1 MTVCLVR
8 QDSLSDQS
16 SRQDPHRTDINWM
29 TDFQQLAARQLVLSR
44 AVLVQQQA
52 ALLGPAG
59 QLARFSRLVREQARQ
74 APVFQDLERLQDRK
88 RKSLAEQAMLFAL
101 GALGAFGRRPPADNP
116 FCRMAR
122 EYLCCVIFDDTGLY
136 TLVERYAAAEA
147 LKYGDS
153 QYFAKLIATTR
164 NTVERRIV
172 FHGLLE
178 HFDRLLPIE
187 KSIYPLDYR
196 SAQQAHLDHEESLY
210 GKLELKQ
217 PISVIFETREP
228 QWLLDHLSELQ
239 RAVS

>member
-16 SRQDPHRTDINWM
+16 SRQDPHRTDTNWM
-29 TDFQQLAARQLVLSR
+29 TDFQQLAARQSVLSR

-88 RKSLAEQAMLFAL
+88 RKSLAEQAMLF
-101 GALGAFGRRPPADNP
+101 ALGAFGRRPPADNP

-217 PISVIFETREP
+217 PISVIFETRES
-228 QWLLDHLSELQ
+228 QWLLDHLPELQ

>member
-88 RKSLAEQAMLFAL
+88 RKSLAEQAMLF
-101 GALGAFGRRPPADNP
+101 ALGAFGRRPPADNP

-228 QWLLDHLSELQ
+228 LWLLDHLPELQ

>member
-16 SRQDPHRTDINWM
+16 SRQDPHRTDTNWM
-29 TDFQQLAARQLVLSR
+29 TDFQQLAARQSVLSR

-101 GALGAFGRRPPADNP
+101 GAFGRCPPADNP

>member
-29 TDFQQLAARQLVLSR
+29 TDFQQLAARQSVLSR

-101 GALGAFGRRPPADNP
+101 GAFGRRPPADNP

-136 TLVERYAAAEA
+136 TLIERYAAAEA

-228 QWLLDHLSELQ
+228 QWLLDHLPELQ

>member
-16 SRQDPHRTDINWM
+16 SRQDPHRTDTNWM
-29 TDFQQLAARQLVLSR
+29 TNFQQLAARQSVLSR

-88 RKSLAEQAMLFAL
+88 RKSLAEQAMLF
-101 GALGAFGRRPPADNP
+101 ALGAFGRRPPADNP

-228 QWLLDHLSELQ
+228 QWLLDHLPELQ

>member
-16 SRQDPHRTDINWM
+16 SRQDPHRTDTNWM
-29 TDFQQLAARQLVLSR
+29 TDFQQLAARQSVLSR

-101 GALGAFGRRPPADNP
+101 GAFGRRPPADNP
-116 FCRMAR
+116 FCSMAR

-228 QWLLDHLSELQ
+228 QWLLDHLPELQ

>member
-88 RKSLAEQAMLFAL
+88 RKSLAEQAMLF
-101 GALGAFGRRPPADNP
+101 ALGAFGRRPPADNP

>member
-1 MTVCLVR
+1 MTVCLVQ

-16 SRQDPHRTDINWM
+16 LRPDTHRTYINPM
-29 TDFQQLAARQLVLSR
+29 TDFQQLAARQSLLSR
-44 AVLVQQQA
+44 AALAQQQA

-59 QLARFSRLVREQARQ
+59 QFAGLSRQVREQARQ
-74 APVFQDLERLQDRK
+74 APVFQDLERLHDRK
-88 RKSLAEQAMLFAL
+88 RKSLAEQAVMFAL
-101 GALGAFGRRPPADNP
+101 GEFCRRPPSDNP
-116 FCRMAR
+116 FYRKPR
-122 EYLCCVIFDDTGLY
+122 EYLCCVVFDDTGLY

-147 LKYGDS
+147 LKQGDS
-153 QYFAKLIATTR
+153 EYFAKLIATTR

-210 GKLELKQ
+210 GKLELEQ
-217 PISVIFETREP
+217 PISVILETREP
-228 QWLLDHLSELQ
+228 QWLLDHLPELQ

>member
-29 TDFQQLAARQLVLSR
+29 TDFQQLAARQSVLSR

-88 RKSLAEQAMLFAL
+88 RKSLAEQAMLF
-101 GALGAFGRRPPADNP
+101 ALGAFGRRPPADNP

-196 SAQQAHLDHEESLY
+196 CAQQAHLDHEESLY

-228 QWLLDHLSELQ
+228 QWLLDHLPELQ
-239 RAVS
+239 RAAS

>member
-29 TDFQQLAARQLVLSR
+29 TDFQQLAARQSVLSR

-88 RKSLAEQAMLFAL
+88 RKSLAEQAMLF
-101 GALGAFGRRPPADNP
+101 ALGAFGRRPPADNP

-228 QWLLDHLSELQ
+228 QWLLDHLPELQ

>member
-29 TDFQQLAARQLVLSR
+29 TDFQQLAARQSVLSR

-101 GALGAFGRRPPADNP
+101 SAFGRRPPADNP

-228 QWLLDHLSELQ
+228 QWLLDHLPELQ

>member
-16 SRQDPHRTDINWM
+16 SRQDPHRTDTNWM
-29 TDFQQLAARQLVLSR
+29 TDFQQLAARQSVLSR

-88 RKSLAEQAMLFAL
+88 RKSLAEQAMLF
-101 GALGAFGRRPPADNP
+101 ALGAFGRRPPADNP

-228 QWLLDHLSELQ
+228 QWLLDHLPELQ

>member
-16 SRQDPHRTDINWM
+16 SRPDPHRTDIHWM
-29 TDFQQLAARQLVLSR
+29 TDFQQLAARQSVVSR

-88 RKSLAEQAMLFAL
+88 RKSLAEQATLF
-101 GALGAFGRRPPADNP
+101 ALGAFGRRPPADNP
-116 FCRMAR
+116 FFRMAR

-147 LKYGDS
+147 LKHGDS

-196 SAQQAHLDHEESLY
+196 SVQQAHLDHEESLY

-228 QWLLDHLSELQ
+228 RWLLDHLPELQ

>member
-16 SRQDPHRTDINWM
+16 SRQDPHRTDTNWM
-29 TDFQQLAARQLVLSR
+29 TDFQQLAARQSVLSR

-88 RKSLAEQAMLFAL
+88 RKSLAEQAMLF
-101 GALGAFGRRPPADNP
+101 ALGAFGRRPPADNP

-196 SAQQAHLDHEESLY
+196 SVQQAHLDHEESLY

-228 QWLLDHLSELQ
+228 QWLLDHLPELQ

>member
-16 SRQDPHRTDINWM
+16 SRQDPHRTDTNWM
-29 TDFQQLAARQLVLSR
+29 TDFQQLAARQSVLSR

-101 GALGAFGRRPPADNP
+101 GAFGRRPPADNP

-136 TLVERYAAAEA
+136 TLVESYAAAEA

-228 QWLLDHLSELQ
+228 QWLLDHLPELQ

>member
-16 SRQDPHRTDINWM
+16 SRQDPHHTDTNWM
-29 TDFQQLAARQLVLSR
+29 TDFQQLAARQSVLSR

-88 RKSLAEQAMLFAL
+88 RKSLAEQAMLF
-101 GALGAFGRRPPADNP
+101 ALGAFGRRPPADNP

-228 QWLLDHLSELQ
+228 QWLLDHLPELQ

>member
-16 SRQDPHRTDINWM
+16 SRQDPHRTDTNWM
-29 TDFQQLAARQLVLSR
+29 TDFQQLAARQSVLSR

-59 QLARFSRLVREQARQ
+59 QLARFSRLVRGQARQ

-88 RKSLAEQAMLFAL
+88 RKSLAEQAMLF
-101 GALGAFGRRPPADNP
+101 ALGAFGRRPPADNP

-228 QWLLDHLSELQ
+228 QWLLDHLPELQ

>member
-16 SRQDPHRTDINWM
+16 SRQDPHRTDTNWM
-29 TDFQQLAARQLVLSR
+29 TDFQQLAARQSVLSR

-59 QLARFSRLVREQARQ
+59 QLARFSRLVRGQARQ

-88 RKSLAEQAMLFAL
+88 RKSLAEQAMLF
-101 GALGAFGRRPPADNP
+101 ALGAFGRRPPADNP

-196 SAQQAHLDHEESLY
+196 SVQQAHLDHEESLY

-228 QWLLDHLSELQ
+228 QWLLDHLPELQ

>member
-16 SRQDPHRTDINWM
+16 SRQDPHRTDTNWM
-29 TDFQQLAARQLVLSR
+29 TDFQQLAARQSVLSR

-59 QLARFSRLVREQARQ
+59 QLARFSRLVRGQARQ

-88 RKSLAEQAMLFAL
+88 RKSLAEQAMLF
-101 GALGAFGRRPPADNP
+101 ALGAFGRRPPADNP

-217 PISVIFETREP
+217 PISVIFETRES
-228 QWLLDHLSELQ
+228 QWLLDHLPELQ

>member
-16 SRQDPHRTDINWM
+16 SRQDPHRTDTNWM
-29 TDFQQLAARQLVLSR
+29 TDFQQLAARQSVLSR

-74 APVFQDLERLQDRK
+74 APVFQDLERLKDRK
-88 RKSLAEQAMLFAL
+88 RKSLAEQAMLF
-101 GALGAFGRRPPADNP
+101 ALGAFGRRPPADNP

-228 QWLLDHLSELQ
+228 QWLLDHLPELQ

>member
-16 SRQDPHRTDINWM
+16 SRQDPHRTDTNWM
-29 TDFQQLAARQLVLSR
+29 TDFQQLAARQSVLSR

-88 RKSLAEQAMLFAL
+88 RKSLAEQAMLF
-101 GALGAFGRRPPADNP
+101 ALGAFGRRPPADNP

-217 PISVIFETREP
+217 PISVIFETREL
-228 QWLLDHLSELQ
+228 QWLLDHLPELQ

>member
-16 SRQDPHRTDINWM
+16 SRQDPHRTDTNWM
-29 TDFQQLAARQLVLSR
+29 TDFQQLAARQSVLSR

-88 RKSLAEQAMLFAL
+88 RKSLAEQAMLF
-101 GALGAFGRRPPADNP
+101 ALGAFGRRPPADNP

>member
-16 SRQDPHRTDINWM
+16 SRQDPHRTDTNWM
-29 TDFQQLAARQLVLSR
+29 TDFQQLAARQSVLSR

-88 RKSLAEQAMLFAL
+88 RKSLAEQAMLF
-101 GALGAFGRRPPADNP
+101 ALGAFGRRPPADNP

-228 QWLLDHLSELQ
+228 QWLLDHLPELQ
-239 RAVS
+239 RAAS